1 MSKFYIKN
9 SLFIRNIMI
18 VYILVGI
25 VASFLADFHQNYQ
38 NSLQGE
44 NANKFSRVISL
55 GVAYQAK
62 QILTSK

>member
-1 MSKFYIKN
+1 MNNFYLKN

-18 VYILVGI
+18 VYVLVGI
-25 VASFLADFHQNYQ
+25 LASFLADFHQNYQ
-38 NSLQGE
+38 NSLQAE

-55 GVAYQAK
+55 GVAYQTK